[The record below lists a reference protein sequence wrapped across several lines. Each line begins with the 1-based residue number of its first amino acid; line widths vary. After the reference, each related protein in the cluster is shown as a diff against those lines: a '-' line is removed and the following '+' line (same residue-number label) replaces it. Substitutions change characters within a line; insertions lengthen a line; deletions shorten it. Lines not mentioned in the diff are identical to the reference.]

1 MFNESNTVEAYL
13 HDLLSGLAKS
23 PSPQPFSQGE
33 RGFTGVQQPRAHYS
47 PLPPG
52 ERPGVRGLGWHR
64 VAGADIPRQPQD
76 AFVEPWVREA
86 LIRLNPEIAARPDLA
101 DEVLYRLRAIVL
113 SVRSD
118 GLIRANEEMTAW
130 LRGERSMPFG
140 ENNAHVPVRLI
151 DFDPSASSGLDQ
163 NQYVVTQ
170 QFTFRAGPPSPPA
183 PLPGGEGSKYAER
196 RADLVLLVN
205 GFPLV
210 LIEAKTPTRAAVSW
224 VDGALQ
230 VHDDYEKS
238 VPELFVCNVF
248 SVATEG
254 KEYHYGSLG
263 LPVKDWGPWRP
274 DSPLPPGEGLGVRER
289 SPPGEGSGV
298 RERHD
303 PLPDDL
309 KAFARQLRQGQT
321 DAEQLIWRLLRD
333 RRLRGMKFRRQ
344 HPVAPFVLDFY
355 CHEARLAVEL
365 DGGQHVERTARD
377 DERTAFLSRQGIRV
391 LRFWNNDVLQNT
403 EAVLEAVWR
412 ALEKLPSSPA
422 LLPGGE
428 GRKALTPNPSP
439 GGLRSLTPNPSP
451 GGRGE
456 LSGLQ
461 RAAESMLRPH
471 VVLDIL
477 ASFTLFATDKKRRRI
492 KIICRY
498 QQYEAANKI
507 VERVLAGAPRKGLIW
522 HFQGSG
528 KSLLM
533 VFAAQKLRLHPR
545 LKNPTVLIVV
555 DRIDLDTQITG
566 TFTGADIPNLE
577 KADSREKLRQ
587 LLAQDVRKI
596 IITTIFKFADVDT
609 EADGVLNPRGNIIA
623 LVDEAHRTQEG
634 DLGRK
639 MRDALPNAFLF
650 GLTGTPINRFD
661 RNTFYAFGA
670 DEDEKGYLSRYGFE
684 ESIRDGATLKLHFEP
699 RLLELHIDKAA
710 IDAAF
715 KEMTGGLSDL
725 DRDTLGKTAARMS
738 VLVKTPERIRRVCED
753 IVQHF
758 RNKVEPNGFKGQIV
772 TFDRESCLLYKA
784 ELDKLLPPEASAVV
798 MTVNSNELAYKPFA
812 RGRDEEE
819 RLLDRFRD
827 PGDPLQLLI
836 VTAKL
841 LTGFDAPI
849 LQAMYLDKPLRDH
862 TLLQAI
868 CRVNRTYSEQ
878 KTHGLIV
885 DYLGIFDDVARAL
898 EFDEKGITAVVSNI
912 QELKDRLPEA
922 MQKCLAFFAGVDRG
936 VEGYEGLIAAQQCL
950 PNNEVRDH
958 FAAAYSLLGKLWE
971 AISPDPVLGQY
982 ERDYKWLS
990 QVYQS
995 VRPSSGHG
1003 KLIWHALGAKTIE
1016 LIHQNVHVDAVR
1028 DDLDTLVLD
1037 ADLLEAVLSNP
1048 NKTKEIEIKVARRL
1062 RRHLGNPK
1070 FKALSER
1077 LDALRDRFESGV
1089 LNSVEFLK
1097 ALLQLAREVLQ
1108 AEKETPPEEDEDR
1121 GKAALTDLFN
1131 EVKTAETPILVER
1144 VVADIDEIVR
1154 QVRFDGWQATS
1165 AGERLVKQALRKTLF
1180 KYRLHADEELFEKA
1194 YSYIRQYY

>member
-1 MFNESNTVEAYL
+1 MAFNESNTVEAYL
-13 HDLLSGLAKS
+13 YDLLSGTVKSTPAKVVQEPLAS
-23 PSPQPFSQGE
+23 YG
-33 RGFTGVQQPRAHYS
+33 RGHS
-47 PLPPG
+47 
-52 ERPGVRGLGWHR
+52 GLGWHR
-64 VAGADIPRQPQD
+64 IVSADIPRQPQEVL
-76 AFVEPWVREA
+76 AEKWVRDA
-86 LIRLNPEIAARPDLA
+86 LIRLNPEIAARPDRA
-101 DEVLYRLRAIVL
+101 DEVLYKLRAIVL

-118 GLIRANEEMTAW
+118 GLIRANEEMMAW
-130 LRGERSMPFG
+130 IRGERSMPFG
-140 ENNAHVPVRLI
+140 HNNDHVPVRLI
-151 DFDPSASSGLDQ
+151 DFDNVDH

-170 QFTFRAGPPSPPA
+170 QFTFRAGS
-183 PLPGGEGSKYAER
+183 AER
-196 RADLVLLVN
+196 RADLMLLVN
-205 GFPLV
+205 GLPLV

-230 VHDDYEKS
+230 VHDDYEKF

-263 LPVKDWGPWRP
+263 LPVKDWGPWNLENGG
-274 DSPLPPGEGLGVRER
+274 DAQSHPL
-289 SPPGEGSGV
+289 
-298 RERHD
+298 
-303 PLPDDL
+303 
-309 KAFARQLRQGQT
+309 K
-321 DAEQLIWRLLRD
+321 
-333 RRLRGMKFRRQ
+333 
-344 HPVAPFVLDFY
+344 
-355 CHEARLAVEL
+355 
-365 DGGQHVERTARD
+365 
-377 DERTAFLSRQGIRV
+377 
-391 LRFWNNDVLQNT
+391 
-403 EAVLEAVWR
+403 
-412 ALEKLPSSPA
+412 
-422 LLPGGE
+422 
-428 GRKALTPNPSP
+428 
-439 GGLRSLTPNPSP
+439 GLRL
-451 GGRGE
+451 
-456 LSGLQ
+456 
-461 RAAESMLRPH
+461 AAESMLRPH

-477 ASFTLFATDKKRRRI
+477 LNFTLFATDKKKRRI

-507 VERVLAGAPRKGLIW
+507 VERVLAGYPKKGLIW

-533 VFAAQKLRLHPR
+533 VFAAQKLRMHPR

-566 TFTGADIPNLE
+566 TFTSADIPNLE
-577 KADSREKLRQ
+577 KADTREKLQQ
-587 LLAQDVRKI
+587 LLGQDVRKI
-596 IITTIFKFADVDT
+596 IITTIFKFGET
-609 EADGVLNPRGNIIA
+609 DGVLNDRHNIIA

-639 MRDALPNAFLF
+639 MRDAMPNAFLF

-670 DEDEKGYLSRYGFE
+670 DEDDKGYMSRYGFE

-699 RLLELHIDKAA
+699 RLVELHIDKAA

-715 KEMTGGLSDL
+715 KEMTGNLSDL
-725 DRDTLGKTAARMS
+725 DRDYLGKTAAKMA

-758 RNKVEPNGFKGQIV
+758 QSKVEPNGFKGQIV
-772 TFDRESCLLYKA
+772 TFDRESCLLYKR
-784 ELDKLLPPEASAVV
+784 ELDRLLPSEASEVV
-798 MTVNSNELAYKPFA
+798 MTVNANEPEYKPFA
-812 RGRDEEE
+812 RSRDEEE

-827 PGDPLQLLI
+827 PNDPLKLLI
-836 VTAKL
+836 VTSKL

-885 DYLGIFDDVARAL
+885 DYLGIFDDVAKAL
-898 EFDEKGITAVVSNI
+898 EFDDKTILAVVSNI
-912 QELKDRLPEA
+912 QELKDKLPEA
-922 MQKCLAFFAGVDRG
+922 MQKCLAFFAGVDRSA
-936 VEGYEGLIAAQQCL
+936 EGYEGLIAAQQCL
-950 PNNEVRDH
+950 PSNTVRDN
-958 FAAAYSLLGKLWE
+958 FAADYSVLNKLWE
-971 AISPDPVLGQY
+971 ALSPDSILGQH
-982 ERDYKWLS
+982 EKDYRWLS

-995 VRPSSGHG
+995 VQPSSGHG

-1016 LIHQNVHVDAVR
+1016 LIHENVHVDTVR

-1048 NKTKEIEIKVARRL
+1048 DPKKAKEIEIKVARRL
-1062 RRHLGNPK
+1062 RKHLGNPK
-1070 FKALSER
+1070 FKELSER
-1077 LDALRDRFESGV
+1077 LDALRDRFEAGV

-1097 ALLQLAREVLQ
+1097 QLLQLAKEVLQ

-1131 EVKTAETPILVER
+1131 EVKTDQTPIMVER

-1154 QVRFDGWQATS
+1154 LVRFPGWQSTL
-1165 AGERLVKQALRKTLF
+1165 AGEREIKKALRKTLF
-1180 KYRLHADEELFEKA
+1180 KYKLHADEELFEKA